1 MMLGRRGQVRAP
13 GSGVSGAGAGQE
25 MASVDCEAVAD
36 VGLCGRGWHSRWTL
50 QYGSTALTW
59 AARSGHVK
67 AMALLLDR
75 GAAVEAKD
83 EVRSLAVPP
92 DVATSASFGVA
103 MRPPA
108 VPVVVSLLV
117 GRRGPER
124 ALGSGVS
131 GAGAGRE
138 RASVAI
144 EAVAHAGVCCGGW
157 YACWALQDGCT
168 ALFWAARNGKVKVM
182 ASLLDCGADLEARDN
197 VSPSAAPPACRPV
210 GDVRGCDAASCS
222 AERGRHA
229 ARAAGRVSRACAVR
243 ARASV
248 DCESVADVWV
258 LSWLACVADDAEWPH
273 SPSLGCMERPCGG
286 RGVAAGPRR

>member
-1 MMLGRRGQVRAP
+1 MEPAAVRGMVAMMLGRRGQVRAP

-103 MRPPA
+103 IRPAA
-108 VPVVVSLLV
+108 VPGVVGLLL
-117 GRRGPER
+117 GRQGRER
-124 ALGSGVS
+124 APGSGVS

-138 RASVAI
+138 RASLDCETVADD
-144 EAVAHAGVCCGGW
+144 GVCCGGW
-157 YACWALQDGCT
+157 HACWALQGGYT
-168 ALFWAARNGKVKVM
+168 ALLLAARSGQAEAM
-182 ASLLDCGADLEARDN
+182 ALVLERGAELEAKSN
-197 VSPSAAPPACRPV
+197 VSPLAAPPAYRPIGV
-210 GDVRGCDAASCS
+210 VRGCDAAICS
-222 AERGRHA
+222 AGCDRPPA
-229 ARAAGRVSRACAVR
+229 ARAAGPR
-243 ARASV
+243 ARTGQRRV
-248 DCESVADVWV
+248 GG
-258 LSWLACVADDAEWPH
+258 
-273 SPSLGCMERPCGG
+273 GCG
-286 RGVAAGPRR
+286 AGEGFG